1 MNLLEIISNK
11 KLPFILA
18 MDGPAAS
25 GKGHIGYLL
34 AKEFDMELFHSG
46 LVYRSIAYICT
57 KNGILPEG
65 VKKILDGLSEAE
77 ISDIIKRRDLNI
89 EEIGSFASKISSI
102 YEVREFVNKYLKTI
116 IKNAHRI
123 IMEGRDIGTVIAPN
137 AQLKIFITAAVE
149 VRAERRYK
157 QLLSEGKKCI
167 LGDVL
172 DQLIARDNRD
182 SSRKIAPNIPASDA
196 VIVDTTHLTPQEVI
210 KKINTIML
218 EK

>member
-1 MNLLEIISNK
+1 MNLLEKISNK
-11 KLPFILA
+11 QLPFILA
-18 MDGPAAS
+18 LDGPVAS

-34 AKEFDMELFHSG
+34 AKEFEMELFHSG
-46 LVYRSIAYICT
+46 LVYRAIAYMCI
-57 KNGILPEG
+57 KNNILAEN
-65 VKKILDGLSEAE
+65 VKEILNTLSEVE

-102 YEVREFVNKYLKTI
+102 YEVREFVNKYLKDI
-116 IKNAHRI
+116 IRNAHRI
-123 IMEGRDIGTVIAPN
+123 VMEGRDIGSVIVPN
-137 AQLKIFITAAVE
+137 ADLKIFITAAAE

-196 VIVDTTHLTPQEVI
+196 VVLDTTDLTPQKVI
-210 KKINTIML
+210 EKIKAIML

>member
-18 MDGPAAS
+18 IDGPAAS

-46 LVYRSIAYICT
+46 LVYRAIAYICI
-57 KNGILPEG
+57 KNNVLPEE
-65 VKKILDGLSEAE
+65 VKKVLDGLSEVE

-172 DQLIARDNRD
+172 DQLIARDDRD

-196 VIVDTTHLTPQEVI
+196 VIVDTTHLAPQEVVEKI
-210 KKINTIML
+210 KAIML

>member
-11 KLPFILA
+11 NLPFILA
-18 MDGPAAS
+18 LDGPAAS

-46 LVYRSIAYICT
+46 LVYRAIAYICI
-57 KNGILPEG
+57 KNSVLPES
-65 VKKILDGLSEAE
+65 VKEIRDALSVAE

-102 YEVREFVNKYLKTI
+102 YEVREFVNKYLKAI
-116 IKNAHRI
+116 IKDAHRM
-123 IMEGRDIGTVIAPN
+123 IMEGRDIASVIVPDAL
-137 AQLKIFITAAVE
+137 LKIFITAAVA

-167 LGDVL
+167 LSDVL

-196 VIVDTTHLTPQEVI
+196 VVIDTTDLTPQEVI
-210 KKINTIML
+210 KKIKAIML